1 MERKFSLQI
10 IKKIA
15 QVPLTNQNGT
25 CIILNRERYKYQYK
39 VEGA

>member
-25 CIILNRERYKYQYK
+25 CIILNKEIYKYRYKMK
-39 VEGA
+39 GA